1 MAKRDRTWLIVI
13 CDNIYETK
21 ESLDRNQSSLIFY
34 SFSKKRNMVLWPN
47 WIRRMLAEYEIVSS
61 SLARIIT
68 YIFIINSI
76 IKIYNKFYSNFQIN
90 PPAVL

>member
-47 WIRRMLAEYEIVSS
+47 WIRRNPSKVKTSS
-61 SLARIIT
+61 SILDWGNCD
-68 YIFIINSI
+68 YFL
-76 IKIYNKFYSNFQIN
+76 FNF
-90 PPAVL
+90 L

>member
-34 SFSKKRNMVLWPN
+34 SFSKKRNMVLHYN
-47 WIRRMLAEYEIVSS
+47 NGNFLLEMEILA
-61 SLARIIT
+61 
-68 YIFIINSI
+68 
-76 IKIYNKFYSNFQIN
+76 
-90 PPAVL
+90 